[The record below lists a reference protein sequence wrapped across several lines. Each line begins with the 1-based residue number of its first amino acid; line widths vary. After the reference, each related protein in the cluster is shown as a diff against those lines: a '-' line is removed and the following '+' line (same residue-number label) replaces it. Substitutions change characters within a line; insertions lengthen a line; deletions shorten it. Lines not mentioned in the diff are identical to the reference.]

1 MILDRPTRDFLDA
14 TASSDSTPGG
24 GAVAALAGAL
34 GAALG
39 AMSCHYTIGPKKFAD
54 REEAVRALLDKLEA
68 ERQRLAAIVQD
79 DIDAYGAFTTAM
91 AMPRDT
97 AEAKAA
103 RKAAMQEALVGAM
116 EVPLA
121 CAGRCAT
128 VLSLLEELAP
138 IANPRLLSDVGCAAV
153 MADAGFH
160 SARFNV
166 LVNVAGL
173 DPGETREAGVARM
186 AELVEAVAG
195 KCRTIVDVVESG
207 LRVA

>member
-1 MILDRPTRDFLDA
+1 MILDRPTRELLDA
-14 TASSDSTPGG
+14 TASGDSTPGG

-39 AMSCHYTIGPKKFAD
+39 AMSCHYTIGPKKFQD
-54 REEAVRALLDKLEA
+54 REAAVRALLEKLEA
-68 ERQRLAAIVQD
+68 ERERLTAIVQD
-79 DIDAYGAFTTAM
+79 DIDAYGAFTNAM

-97 AEAKAA
+97 DDAKAA

-121 CAGRCAT
+121 CAGCCAT
-128 VLSLLEELAP
+128 VLALLEELAP
-138 IANPRLLSDVGCAAV
+138 IANPRLASDVGCAAV

-160 SARFNV
+160 AARFNV

-173 DPGETREAGVARM
+173 APGERRDAGVARM
-186 AELVEAVAG
+186 TELVESVAG
-195 KCRTIVDVVESG
+195 KCRAVVDVVEAA